1 MVAAVVVAAVVA
13 AAVVAAAVVAAAVA
27 VAAVEG
33 EDELQIRNLAYLSYC
48 HKKYIITRFLKN
60 DPYSSIC
67 LQTLRLFTCNPCF
80 ATVPWYF
87 PHA

>member
-1 MVAAVVVAAVVA
+1 MVAAVVV

-33 EDELQIRNLAYLSYC
+33 EDDELQIRNLAYLSYC